1 LTVIGTADE
10 VRRLPLAAPTTS
22 GTVASG
28 TSLRSV
34 MLVFFALGNPMRR
47 LLPAAFAAFT
57 VLPLAATTAPAAA
70 PLDLETVMAN
80 PDWIGQAV
88 ESPYWSVDG
97 RSLYYSLKRDGNQV
111 RDLYRVD
118 AAGGAAVALDPVA
131 MAQADGPPVF
141 DRAHRHA
148 AFILHGDVFTV
159 DLPSRRRTQ
168 VTRTP
173 QDESAPQFSAD
184 GRMLQ
189 FRDGNDWYTH
199 DLASGVTAP
208 AALLKFA
215 DDPRAKQPDAL
226 GARQLELF
234 KTLREIKD
242 GKQAQRDYDK
252 ALAAADSGRA
262 PQPFWLGDKRVPV
275 DTELSPDGRWL
286 LLVTIE
292 KAAAGKSPELTHYVT
307 DSGYTEQE
315 EARVY
320 VGRNDPAPQSLLLLD
335 LVNHATYPLA
345 TDALPGIKDDPLKTL
360 RARTIAALEK
370 AGKQDEAKA
379 LKAPAVRSVRIIA
392 DSEDG
397 GGGGIAWSDD
407 GSHLAVQLRAIDNK
421 DRWITNVDFGNHTL
435 VNQQRLHDDA
445 WINSNFNDFGWLKDN
460 RTLWYMSEETGYSQL
475 YSKTLDGKA
484 KALTSGKFEV
494 SHPLLSDDGKWFYV
508 RANKVAP
515 YSYDVYRLPVEGGT
529 LSRITRYQ
537 GMDDFRLSPD
547 GSQLAVLHSS
557 PYMFAQL
564 AVQPS
569 AGGAA
574 RELTNTMKPA
584 FTAHDW
590 IAPKIVE
597 VRSSHGAGSIY
608 AKYYGPASESSASKP
623 AVIFVHGAGYL
634 QNVTLSST
642 YYFREQLFHNLLVQQ
657 GYVVLDMDYRASDG
671 YGRAWRTAIYRQ
683 MGHPELEDL
692 LDGKA
697 WLVQNHHVDPK
708 RVGIYGGS
716 YGGFM
721 TEMALLRAPGEFAA
735 GAALRPVSDW
745 TLYNHEYTANIL
757 NDPQLDPDAY
767 TASSPIAYADK
778 LQDPLLIQHGLI
790 DDNVLAEDSIRLYQR
805 FIELHKKNFW
815 ISLYPLER
823 HGFVHA
829 DSWHDEY
836 RRIDELFNT
845 YVMRVKTP

>member
-1 LTVIGTADE
+1 
-10 VRRLPLAAPTTS
+10 
-22 GTVASG
+22 
-28 TSLRSV
+28 
-34 MLVFFALGNPMRR
+34 MRR
-47 LLPAAFAAFT
+47 LLPAALVVLT
-57 VLPLAATTAPAAA
+57 VWPLAATAAPAST

-88 ESPYWSVDG
+88 EQPYWSVDG
-97 RSLYYSLKRDGNQV
+97 RSVYYSLKRDGSQV
-111 RDLYRVD
+111 RDLHRVD
-118 AAGGAAVALDPVA
+118 TAGGAGAALDPAA
-131 MAQADGPPVF
+131 MARADGPAVY
-141 DRAHRHA
+141 DRAHQHA
-148 AFILHGDVFTV
+148 AFILHGDVFVV
-159 DLPSRRRTQ
+159 DLVSGRRAQ

-173 QDESAPQFSAD
+173 QGESAPQFSAD
-184 GRMLQ
+184 GRALQ

-215 DDPRAKQPDAL
+215 DDPQVKQPDAL

-234 KTLREIKD
+234 KTLRDIKD
-242 GKQAQRDYDK
+242 DKQAQRDQDT
-252 ALAAADSGRA
+252 ALAAADAGRA
-262 PQPFWLGDKRVPV
+262 PQPFWLGDKLVPV
-275 DTELSPDGRWL
+275 DTELSPDGRWM
-286 LLVTIE
+286 LLVTTG
-292 KAAAGKSPELTHYVT
+292 KAVAAGKSPELTHYVT

-345 TDALPGIKDDPLKTL
+345 TDALPGVKDDPLKTL
-360 RARTIAALEK
+360 RARTIAALQK

-379 LKAPAVRSVRIIA
+379 LRAPDVRAVRIIA

-397 GGGGIAWSDD
+397 GGGGIVWSDD

-421 DRWITNVDFGNHTL
+421 DRWITNVDFGKHTL
-435 VNQQRLHDDA
+435 VSQQRLHDDA

-508 RANKVAP
+508 RTNKVAP

-529 LSRITRYQ
+529 LSRITNYQ
-537 GMDDFRLSPD
+537 GMDDFKLSPD

-569 AGGAA
+569 TGGAP

-597 VRSSHGAGSIY
+597 VKSSHGAGSIY
-608 AKYYGPASESSASKP
+608 AKYYGPADESSASKP

-721 TEMALLRAPGEFAA
+721 TEMALLRAPGAFAA

-757 NDPQLDPDAY
+757 NDPQLDPDAFK
-767 TASSPIAYADK
+767 TSSPIEYADQ
-778 LQDPLLIQHGLI
+778 LQDPLLIEHGLI

-815 ISLYPLER
+815 ISLYPMER

-845 YVMRVKTP
+845 YVKPVKGQVETP